1 MTPRTTES
9 FSKAGALTPNQ
20 RRVIAR
26 EIVRRVDT
34 VTLATC
40 DEVEDV
46 HLRAL
51 AGEFDGIFDEEAEA

>member
-1 MTPRTTES
+1 MIS
-9 FSKAGALTPNQ
+9 CIDGFSKARPLTPNQ
-20 RRVIAR
+20 RRAIAR
-26 EIVRRVDT
+26 EIVRRIDT

-51 AGEFDGIFDEEAEA
+51 AGEFDGIFEEEATA